1 MDSDLV
7 RQVRQVRQFNRTVT
21 QRAGALNDAFLA

>member
-1 MDSDLV
+1 MDSDVV
-7 RQVRQVRQFNRTVT
+7 RQVQPDRQFNRTVT